1 MMGTCLD
8 RRQIQ
13 RKGGAQADEGGVRAD
28 DHCGDHGDTIY
39 NHDEY
44 GDNDGNVCDH
54 DGFDHDNSE
63 NLHT

>member
-8 RRQIQ
+8 RMRIQ

-28 DHCGDHGDTIY
+28 DHDHCGDHGDTIY
-39 NHDEY
+39 NHDDY
-44 GDNDGNVCDH
+44 GDNVCDH

>member
-1 MMGTCLD
+1 MMRTCLD

-54 DGFDHDNSE
+54 DGF
-63 NLHT
+63 